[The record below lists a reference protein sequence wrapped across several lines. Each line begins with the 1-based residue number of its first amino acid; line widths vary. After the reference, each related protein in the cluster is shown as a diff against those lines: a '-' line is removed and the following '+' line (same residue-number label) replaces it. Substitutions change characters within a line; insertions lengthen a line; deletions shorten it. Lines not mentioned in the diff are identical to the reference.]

1 MSVFPSE
8 TSKHLAK
15 REGRGV
21 GCLRSSHR
29 GYFMSS
35 ILVSLAVGIL
45 TSVM

>member
-1 MSVFPSE
+1 MSVLPSE

-21 GCLRSSHR
+21 GGQRSSHH

-35 ILVSLAVGIL
+35 ILVSLAFGIL